1 MAVIPANRKRN
12 ALWPLQ
18 REAKGWVTGSMGQ
31 RYTAAVH
38 HLLRTPLGSY
48 PWEPTYGTRI
58 HLLRTQSVTESD
70 RGFIQ
75 MDISGAMSL
84 WIPDIALL
92 KTDVQLGTLDEEEH
106 LRVIVTWGI
115 PNATTAGARADSTK
129 FALGPVVQTITI

>member
-1 MAVIPANRKRN
+1 MAVIPANRRRN
-12 ALWPLQ
+12 AIWPLQ
-18 REAKGWVTGSMGQ
+18 RDAKGWVTGSMGP

-58 HLLRTQSVTESD
+58 HYLRTQSITEAD
-70 RGFIQ
+70 QGFLQ
-75 MDISGAMSL
+75 ADVASAMNL
-84 WIPDIALL
+84 WIPDIILI
-92 KTDVQLGTLDEEEH
+92 KVEVQLGTIAEEEDM
-106 LRVIVTWGI
+106 RVIATWGI